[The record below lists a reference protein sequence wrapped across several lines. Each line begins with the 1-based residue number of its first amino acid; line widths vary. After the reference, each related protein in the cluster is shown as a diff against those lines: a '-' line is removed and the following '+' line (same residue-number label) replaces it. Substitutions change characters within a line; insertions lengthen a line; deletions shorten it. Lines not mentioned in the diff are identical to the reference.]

1 MLVCDTD
8 DDDDDEDDDRG
19 GDDDDTVD
27 EDGDDDDR
35 DDDDYVRHDG
45 DSYDDTDEFDDAQA
59 TQCYMSLSHPSP
71 IPQPSTPI
79 EIYLEKIRDLLDQHR
94 LKTNLTIREDKVR
107 LLTRTMTIFVIY
119 AARIVMYW
127 RRLMKI
133 YRLSM
138 SIFLVFTADSF
149 QYCR

>member
-1 MLVCDTD
+1 MLVCNTD

-19 GDDDDTVD
+19 GDDDDTDD

-45 DSYDDTDEFDDAQA
+45 DSYDDAADEFDDAQA

-71 IPQPSTPI
+71 ILLPSTPI

-107 LLTRTMTIFVIY
+107 LLTRTMTIFVIFT
-119 AARIVMYW
+119 ARIVTYW

-138 SIFLVFTADSF
+138 SIFMVFTADSF
-149 QYCR
+149 Q